1 MSNNIS
7 SAISTANWNK
17 RNMWINQSEE
27 LTTRPGQDL
36 ICSFTAFPAPYQMY
50 PRGSFTAKSQF
61 ADSVQHYVLMGA
73 GSPASRTLE
82 MYVMDENLP
91 DTQRKQVL
99 PLGADRPI
107 RAMTGAV
114 VNGEVI
120 ISGPD
125 IPTLWGYSGS
135 GIVVATSE
143 LSVNPSIQTLSMP
156 RGICVSWADRCV
168 IAQGEALFISDPYAP
183 RTYTAD
189 GFLALPGVVY
199 GLHVTDT
206 GDLVAVT
213 SEGVYS
219 MNSQSVAQ
227 GAGIV
232 GSVNKISNY
241 KANDYRQSA
250 MTPFGL
256 YGLTKRGYKRIDVE
270 TSDEVPL
277 SDRRFVR
284 SLSDMISFP
293 DYRSGQIFETDT
305 GMAIAIGSIDKNA
318 NDTFE
323 GGVCMVD
330 LYEDLKSWWTPF
342 WMKSLEGVLT
352 SREGETLFLF
362 RACNESGVAP
372 APVTVGDMASVM
384 KFHLDRDTIVGDNY
398 PVADGYKADFTYS
411 GSIAGLVPYN
421 PEVQPVVRAIFMK
434 ADNGGKL
441 VKVAVRGEYQKQ
453 DGTLQEIVTE
463 ANGVVMDGVTVW
475 GPVNNPD
482 KLKTV
487 ELEGNR
493 FQFAKRTD
501 DISVEVQAAGGR
513 VRIGGVSFATR
524 GYGQRRPV

>member
-1 MSNNIS
+1 MSDNT
-7 SAISTANWNK
+7 SAVINTSGWNR
-17 RNMWINQSEE
+17 RNMWVNQSEE
-27 LTTRPGQDL
+27 LTTRPGQDQL
-36 ICSFTAFPAPYQMY
+36 CSFTAFPAPYQMY

-61 ADSVQHYVLMGA
+61 ADSVQHYVLMGT
-73 GSPASRTLE
+73 GSPAERTLE
-82 MYVMDENLP
+82 MFVMDENLP

-99 PLGADRPI
+99 RLGADRPI

-114 VNGEVI
+114 VNGQVI

-125 IPTLWGYSGS
+125 IPTLWGYTGS
-135 GIVVATSE
+135 GIVVAKTE
-143 LSVNPSIQTLSMP
+143 TSVNPSLQTLSMP
-156 RGICVSWADRCV
+156 RGICVSWVDRCV
-168 IAQGEALFISDPYAP
+168 IAQGEALFISDPMAP

-189 GFLALPGVVY
+189 GFLALPGVIY
-199 GLHVTDT
+199 GLHVTDV

-232 GSVNKISNY
+232 GSVNKLSDY
-241 KANDYRQSA
+241 KANEYNQSV

-270 TSDEVPL
+270 TAEEVPL
-277 SDRRFVR
+277 SDKRFVR

-293 DYRSGQIFETDT
+293 DYRSGRVWPTDT

-330 LYEDLKSWWTPF
+330 LYQGLKSWWTPSKI
-342 WMKSLEGVLT
+342 KSMHGVLT

-362 RACNESGVAP
+362 RASNQG
-372 APVTVGDMASVM
+372 GDMGVVM
-384 KFHLDRDTIVGDNY
+384 QYHLDRDTHVDDATPPGQ
-398 PVADGYKADFTYS
+398 GYKSDITYS
-411 GSIAGLVPYN
+411 GSIAGLVAYN
-421 PEVQPVVRAIFMK
+421 PELQPVVRAIFMK

-463 ANGVVMDGVTVW
+463 ANGVVIDGTTEW
-475 GPVNNPD
+475 GPVSNPA

-501 DISVEVQAAGGR
+501 DISIEVQAAGGR